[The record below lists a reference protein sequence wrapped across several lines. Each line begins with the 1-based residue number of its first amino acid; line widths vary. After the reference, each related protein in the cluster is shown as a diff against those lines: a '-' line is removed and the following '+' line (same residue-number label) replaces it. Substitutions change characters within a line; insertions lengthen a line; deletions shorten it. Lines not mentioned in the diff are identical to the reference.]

1 MSYATGDGAGLTK
14 HLVHSVTDPIANHG
28 QKVKR
33 ETKRKAREQEH
44 VARQE
49 HFMQAQHAHEVTLTN
64 VQHSHALEAKK
75 TDHEHEANMLKLS
88 HTMHRNTVRSERK
101 AGVVEGNT
109 TFSTPTVQANGGHR
123 RFAEPEKASSPAPAA
138 AKPATPKSP
147 TARATKPVTIGTKQP
162 RATKAQQKPA
172 GSTSVHFQAP

>member
-1 MSYATGDGAGLTK
+1 MTYQTGDGAGLTK
-14 HLVHSVTDPIANHG
+14 HLVHSVTDPIAAHG
-28 QKVKR
+28 QRVKK
-33 ETKRKAREQEH
+33 ETKRQAREQEH
-44 VARQE
+44 VQRQKE
-49 HFMQAQHAHEVTLTN
+49 FADSQHEKHVQLTN
-64 VQHSHALEAKK
+64 VQHSHAMAEKQA
-75 TDHEHEANMLKLS
+75 DHSHEATMLKLA

-147 TARATKPVTIGTKQP
+147 TSRATKPVTIGSKQP